1 MSTLT
6 LDVTAKLSYNG
17 AFVRQSCVQNPLRY
31 EGTAL
36 PIPQHPPTQ
45 TQQPKQAA
53 IPCDQFV
60 IHGRVLTKFIQAVVS
75 SSVSDSTSIFRK
87 DRWWEAFESGYVLKQ
102 LCWFQLIS
110 PGIHSRTGN
119 NVPHPGLQWGQGFL
133 DSYTFTC
140 LQALPCNGGA
150 GNMLYTL
157 VFA

>member
-1 MSTLT
+1 MGLL
-6 LDVTAKLSYNG
+6 LDSHV
-17 AFVRQSCVQNPLRY
+17 FR
-31 EGTAL
+31 
-36 PIPQHPPTQ
+36 IPYGMKVLLCPSPNTPPTQ
-45 TQQPKQAA
+45 TQQPKRAA
-53 IPCDQFV
+53 IPCDQLV